1 MKNFSFSFFLAFA
14 MLTSLIVTG
23 QDVAIGMKVNGGKPI
38 GDGSCSTEEHSEI
51 QTALLDA
58 VEAVNRRNLRAASRQ
73 LDPFFCSIYCRGFA
87 PGWCWIVYRECTD
100 SRMLEEE
107 ESPGDLEV
115 SLLEATAVRD
125 LAAPTEF
132 DEQCLEAKRAVVKA
146 VKQELDWGSLAP
158 SCKKVLREQ
167 VDLECL
173 KV

>member
-1 MKNFSFSFFLAFA
+1 
-14 MLTSLIVTG
+14 
-23 QDVAIGMKVNGGKPI
+23 
-38 GDGSCSTEEHSEI
+38 
-51 QTALLDA
+51 
-58 VEAVNRRNLRAASRQ
+58 
-73 LDPFFCSIYCRGFA
+73 
-87 PGWCWIVYRECTD
+87 
-100 SRMLEEE
+100 MLEEE